1 MGCIAAPS
9 AGNVPVVGGGSG
21 GNSNK
26 NGGWP
31 DAVAID
37 AVRKLTE
44 RSTSSPS
51 SRAPT
56 AKAFG
61 GLPSTAINAT
71 PCWLGVAGL
80 PGLGAITPTNRKR
93 DAASG
98 AAMVLAVATVVA
110 PSRRDRSPRNAA
122 VSPTGTAC
130 SGA

>member
-1 MGCIAAPS
+1 MGSIAAPS

-51 SRAPT
+51 SLAPT

-61 GLPSTAINAT
+61 GLPSTAIKAT
-71 PCWLGVAGL
+71 PCWLGVAGS
-80 PGLGAITPTNRKR
+80 PGFGAITPTNRKR
-93 DAASG
+93 DATSG
-98 AAMVLAVATVVA
+98 AATLAVVTAAVA
-110 PSRRDRSPRNAA
+110 PRRRARSPRKAA